1 MAKKRVVKEREGKER
16 EAKAQK
22 RKLEEQQQ
30 AKKKRENVITVVVVL
45 AVSVIAFW
53 GLWKFSGEDEKP
65 SNQLA
70 FTVGTEEVYMDEV
83 NLCILQN
90 TVDLGVNAE
99 HLDSATAKDG
109 TLASDYYK
117 QEILDMIMDYKVEYL
132 IAKEQ
137 GITLTEEEEKEVL
150 LDVVE
155 YMSKANASTLNRW
168 GVKQELV
175 EEVYKQR
182 YLAHKLEGTV
192 TADVSAEDLTY
203 CTIYLMLFPKVEM
216 DEEGNYVTEEDG
228 ETPIMLSDTAI
239 AQRKKEAENALAEL
253 NEGVDATE
261 VAKKYGVELYS
272 GQESNTPDSFGE
284 PFSDYAKKLKDGE
297 CSPLIDIA
305 SCYAIVQMVEDNNEQ
320 LADQIREYYQADLE
334 GDAIKEQRVKW
345 CEQLGVGEKPVFE
358 GKVWENISLYDYV
371 Q

>member
-1 MAKKRVVKEREGKER
+1 MAKKRTVKEREARER
-16 EAKAQK
+16 KKKPEEEQLTKK
-22 RKLEEQQQ
+22 KLET
-30 AKKKRENVITVVVVL
+30 VITVVVVL
-45 AVSVIAFW
+45 AVLVIAFV
-53 GLWKFSGEDEKP
+53 GLWKLSGEDNKP
-65 SNQLA
+65 SKQLA

-99 HLDSATAKDG
+99 HLNSATAEDG
-109 TLASDYYK
+109 TLAADYYK

-137 GITLTEEEEKEVL
+137 GITLTEEEEKGIM

-155 YMSKANASTLNRW
+155 YMSKVNASTLNQW

-175 EEVYKQR
+175 EEVYRQR
-182 YLAHKLEGTV
+182 YLARKLEDTV
-192 TADVSAEDLTY
+192 TADVSADDLTY

-228 ETPIMLSDTAI
+228 ETPVMLSDTVI
-239 AQRKKEAENALAEL
+239 AQRKKQAENALKEL
-253 NEGVDATE
+253 KEGTTAAE
-261 VAKKYGVELYS
+261 VAKKYDVELYS
-272 GQESNTPDSFGE
+272 GEESNTPDSFGE

-297 CSPLIDIA
+297 CSPLIDIE
-305 SCYAIVQMVEDNNEQ
+305 SCYAIIQMIEDNNKQ

-334 GDAIKEQRVKW
+334 GDAVEAQREKW
-345 CEQLGVGEKPVFE
+345 YEQLGVGDEPTFE
-358 GKVWENISLYDYV
+358 GKVWEKISLYDYV